1 MRKNQDFLHN
11 LRKIA
16 FAHQC
21 KIISKCCAMFTQN
34 VKQSLHKQCMIF
46 MQKISLGNP
55 NQNQQVRL
63 SYQLHLLIEVHDY
76 QYQQVLLSYS
86 MLVCVI
92 STDGSTVRGRSIEL
106 LKMLSSQLFKERHI
120 RVHIRVVCYKLF
132 RQEVST
138 CLHIYVYLIFAQNPV
153 QLYLRPFHTWKM
165 LCKFLNKKIN
175 FT

>member
-11 LRKIA
+11 FRKIA

-21 KIISKCCAMFTQN
+21 KIISKCCAIFTQN
-34 VKQSLHKQCMIF
+34 VKK
-46 MQKISLGNP
+46 
-55 NQNQQVRL
+55 

-86 MLVCVI
+86 MLVCVF

-106 LKMLSSQLFKERHI
+106 IKMLSSQLFKERHI

-138 CLHIYVYLIFAQNPV
+138 CLYIYVYLIFAQNPV